1 MQVTKEKERV
11 KRAMFLPVMS
21 YLLLLRLYGKDLK
34 PDEGFTIYQLKRQF
48 CDDIWQ
54 ERLDRSDAKWRK
66 RLDQY
71 EAAA

>member
-1 MQVTKEKERV
+1 
-11 KRAMFLPVMS
+11 
-21 YLLLLRLYGKDLK
+21 LYAKDLD